1 MSMQTKYNP
10 ANIVRALRL
19 PFLAASCFP
28 FIFGSLIER
37 GDFNFAGFFLGLV
50 AVAAAHLSANLINDY
65 FDSRSMADWQDRRF
79 FGFFGGSKLIQEGIF
94 TEHFYFKASLLFAAV
109 AFIALLILAFILNSS
124 LILIVFCIVIV
135 LSWQYTAKP
144 LSFSYKG
151 LGELFIFLFFGP
163 VTVMGGYFIQTGI
176 FPDVRS
182 FILGLPFGFFTLAV
196 LLSNE
201 IADCHDDK
209 MVGKKTWPVLLG
221 AGKSHLAY
229 FLAVSLG
236 FFVILLGAYL
246 RYLGIFSVLSVLLI
260 PQAIKGGHIL
270 KDYYSEKLILVK
282 SSRMVID
289 LQAQVSIILI
299 LSLVI

>member
-1 MSMQTKYNP
+1 MQTKYTP

-37 GDFNFAGFFLGLV
+37 EGFNFTGFFLGLV

-79 FGFFGGSKLIQEGIF
+79 FGFFGGSKLIQEGVF
-94 TEHFYFKASLLFAAV
+94 TENFYLKASLLSAV
-109 AFIALLILAFILNSS
+109 VSFIALLILAFILNNF
-124 LILIVFCIVIV
+124 LVLIVFCVVIV

-163 VTVMGGYFIQTGI
+163 VTVMGGYFIQTGL
-176 FPDVRS
+176 FPEMKS
-182 FILGLPFGFFTLAV
+182 FILGLPFGFFTLAI

-201 IADCHDDK
+201 IADCPDDK
-209 MVGKKTWPVLLG
+209 RVGKKTWPVLLG
-221 AGKSHLAY
+221 AGKSHLVY
-229 FLAVSLG
+229 FLSVFLG

-246 RYLGIFSVLSVLLI
+246 GYLGIFSVLSVLLI

-270 KDYYSEKLILVK
+270 KGYYSEKLILVK
-282 SSRMVID
+282 SSKMVID